1 MQEGV
6 EPVEDGEAGVGEA
19 GVGEPR
25 AGEVVA
31 WHELSASQHREALA
45 RFEQLRPCLEE
56 GVSISAQA
64 RSLQVP
70 LKTVQRWV
78 RRYRAVGLVGL
89 AHHTRAD
96 RGRRRSISAE
106 CVQVIEGMAKAATR
120 VVESDGASRSVQD
133 RAAGTL
139 GRTEL
144 WTGVQYCVVPLPGT
158 GGVGAGR
165 IKGVSRAL

>member
-1 MQEGV
+1 MI
-6 EPVEDGEAGVGEA
+6 EDAETGKGVG
-19 GVGEPR
+19 GEG
-25 AGEVVA
+25 AA
-31 WHELSASQHREALA
+31 WHELSASQQGAAQA

-78 RRYRAVGLVGL
+78 RRYRAEGLVGL

-106 CVQVIEGMAKAATR
+106 CVQVIEGMALAR
-120 VVESDGASRSVQD
+120 PE
-133 RAAGTL
+133 
-139 GRTEL
+139 
-144 WTGVQYCVVPLPGT
+144 W
-158 GGVGAGR
+158 
-165 IKGVSRAL
+165 SRATVHREVCKIARRKH